1 MNLPFFL
8 ARRFYQNINI
18 DSKQASNPTITI
30 ATLGVAIGLAV
41 MLITWSVIAG
51 FKQEIT
57 NKVEGIGGHIQV
69 MDRLSLSNPDG
80 FPITADSAF
89 VTAIRKLPEVKRV
102 SRIAS
107 KMGVIKT
114 FDDFMSITFRGLSA
128 DYDTTFLANSLVEGR
143 LPDFKGAQ
151 NSEILISTRQAQDLR
166 LKRGDRIYAYY
177 FEESIKTR
185 RFTIVGIYETNMAIF
200 DQNYAF
206 LPVASIDRLN
216 QWEQGEATSLDVR
229 LYRQNELA
237 TATQK
242 INAICDKLNS
252 KSEFE
257 RRRPLPVT
265 EQYGQVFTWLGLLDF
280 NMLVILT
287 LMVLVSG
294 FTMVSG
300 LFILILER
308 TQTIGVLKALGA
320 SNGKVRLTFLY
331 FAAFIVLRGLL
342 LGNALALVL
351 LFVQQEWGLMHLNPN
366 TYYVDTV
373 PVVFDWLAFLVI
385 NLTTLV
391 LTVLALVVPS
401 YMISRIQPSKAI
413 RFE

>member
-8 ARRFYQNINI
+8 ARRFYRNINI

-57 NKVEGIGGHIQV
+57 KKVEGIGGHIQV
-69 MDRLSLSNPDG
+69 MDRFALSNPDG

-89 VTAIRKLPEVKRV
+89 LTAIRKLPEVKRV

-114 FDDFMSITFRGLSA
+114 YDDFISLTFRGLSA
-128 DYDTTFLANSLVEGR
+128 EYDTTFLASSLVEGR
-143 LPDFKGAQ
+143 LPNLAGEKSQ
-151 NSEILISTRQAQDLR
+151 EILISRRQANDLR
-166 LKRGDRIYAYY
+166 LKVNDRVFAYF
-177 FEESIKTR
+177 FEETIKTR
-185 RFTIVGIYETNMAIF
+185 RFTIVGIYESNMAIF

-206 LPVASIDRLN
+206 LPIATVDHLN
-216 QWEQGEATSLDVR
+216 GWEQGEATSLDIR
-229 LYRQNELA
+229 LHSQDNLA
-237 TATQK
+237 IATQK
-242 INAICDKLNS
+242 INRICDKLNT
-252 KSEFE
+252 KRDFE
-257 RRRPLPVT
+257 TRRPLPVT
-265 EQYGQVFTWLGLLDF
+265 EQYGQVFSWLGLLDF
-280 NMLVILT
+280 NMLVILA
-287 LMVLVSG
+287 LMILVSG

-320 SNGKVRLTFLY
+320 SNGRVRLTFLY
-331 FAAFIVLRGLL
+331 FASFITLRGLL
-342 LGNALALVL
+342 LGNALALIL
-351 LFVQQEWGLMHLNPN
+351 LFVQQQWGLIHLNPS

-373 PVVFDWLAFLVI
+373 PVVFHWGAFLVI

-391 LTVLALVVPS
+391 LTILSLVVPS

>member
-51 FKQEIT
+51 FKLEIT

-80 FPITADSAF
+80 FPVTADSPF
-89 VTAIRKLPEVKRV
+89 VAAVRKLPEVKRV

-128 DYDTTFLANSLVEGR
+128 EYDTTFLSHSLVEGR
-143 LPDFKGAQ
+143 LPDFKGEQ
-151 NSEILISTRQAQDLR
+151 SSEILISTRQAQDLR
-166 LKRGDRIYAYY
+166 LKRGDRIYAYF

-265 EQYGQVFTWLGLLDF
+265 EQYGQVFAWLGLLDF

-342 LGNALALVL
+342 VGNALVLVL
-351 LFVQQEWGLMHLNPN
+351 LFVQQEWGLIHLNPN